1 MQVLAGGARR
11 IICQAS
17 NLSPVTFPRLGAC
30 PSVRPEQVNPQKSSE
45 PSQSAASSPCSKQQL
60 PDAPGYPG
68 GKPRTRRE
76 GTPCVGSLQLGNCP
90 CLWIRPVPWSLL
102 CQVFF
107 SLSSENP
114 NLTGKPRIK
123 SLGQYLLTTRPQ
135 GLQASNVGFVF
146 TPLWHKSLYGG
157 RER

>member
-1 MQVLAGGARR
+1 MPWGKAQDPEGGDALRWLLAAR
-11 IICQAS
+11 
-17 NLSPVTFPRLGAC
+17 
-30 PSVRPEQVNPQKSSE
+30 
-45 PSQSAASSPCSKQQL
+45 QL
-60 PDAPGYPG
+60 PLLVDQA
-68 GKPRTRRE
+68 
-76 GTPCVGSLQLGNCP
+76 GSLESL
-90 CLWIRPVPWSLL
+90 VPS
-102 CQVFF
+102 FF

-135 GLQASNVGFVF
+135 GFQASNVGFVF